1 MLTAANDNQVE
12 PPVLA
17 ANPKSAPTVS
27 VADLPSVADATN
39 APAAPAPVLN
49 TNTVIK
55 KFSCLQSL
63 RFDAL
68 MSAAVVEF
76 IGTFLLVLTV
86 PLSVIQNAEM
96 APISIGFLLMSLVFS
111 FGYLSGGHIN
121 PMVTVSVWLA
131 TSNGEGY
138 ATFNK
143 RRLIMYLVAQMAG
156 GVTAAFYCM
165 MINGRDFPVP
175 NMGRSFNRMLRG
187 FLAESVFTFVLCSVV
202 LHVAISQQR
211 NNNFYGFAIGFSV
224 LCGGLTCGPIS
235 GGVFNPAVAT
245 PLIVVRCLFSFNEA
259 ACTPMASLWVYWAS
273 EAVGAVCASIMY
285 LALQN
290 LGDEV

>member
-1 MLTAANDNQVE
+1 MPPANKDQVEAPTPAGNPKGSTTISVAEGQDAAAAN
-12 PPVLA
+12 
-17 ANPKSAPTVS
+17 TTT
-27 VADLPSVADATN
+27 AT
-39 APAAPAPVLN
+39 APVLN
-49 TNTVIK
+49 TNTIIK

-63 RFDAL
+63 HLDAL

-86 PLSVIQNAEM
+86 PLSIVQNAEM

-121 PMVTVSVWLA
+121 PMVTISVWLA
-131 TSNGEGY
+131 TSTGEGY

-143 RRLIMYLVAQMAG
+143 RRLIMYVVAQMSG
-156 GVTAAFYCM
+156 GVVAAFYCM
-165 MINGRDFPVP
+165 MINGREFPVP
-175 NMGRSFNRMLRG
+175 NMGLSFNRMLRG
-187 FLAESVFTFVLCSVV
+187 FLAESVFTFILCSVV
-202 LHVAISQQR
+202 LHVAISKQR
-211 NNNFYGFAIGFSV
+211 NNNFYGFAIGFAV

-235 GGVFNPAVAT
+235 GGAFNPAVAT
-245 PLIVVRCLFSFNEA
+245 PLIVVRCFFSFNES

-290 LGDEV
+290 VGGEV

>member
-1 MLTAANDNQVE
+1 MLTAESHPEAE
-12 PPVLA
+12 PPVA
-17 ANPKSAPTVS
+17 AGNAKHATAVR
-27 VADLPSVADATN
+27 VADRPGEADATS
-39 APAAPAPVLN
+39 AAAASAPVLN
-49 TNTVIK
+49 TNTSIK
-55 KFSCLQSL
+55 RFSCLQGL

-68 MSAAVVEF
+68 VSAAVVEF

-86 PLSVIQNAEM
+86 PLSTLQNAEM

-111 FGYLSGGHIN
+111 FGYLSGGHMN
-121 PMVTVSVWLA
+121 PMVTISVWLA
-131 TSNGEGY
+131 TSTGEGY
-138 ATFNK
+138 AAFSK
-143 RRLIMYLVAQMAG
+143 RRLIMYVVAQMTG
-156 GVTAAFYCM
+156 GVMAAFYCM
-165 MINGRDFPVP
+165 TINGREFPVP
-175 NMGRSFNRMLRG
+175 SMGLSFNRMLRG

-202 LHVAISQQR
+202 LHVAMSQQR

-245 PLIVVRCLFSFNEA
+245 PLIVVRCFFSFSES

-285 LALQN
+285 MALQN
-290 LGDEV
+290 VGDEV